1 MTAVS
6 WPRLYFISDSSS
18 GLVAFQETRS
28 AWAGVLAF
36 SDVARAEQFRS
47 ERALKETEIV
57 GIETSDTG
65 SIAALIAKV
74 KKRSVRCLMVD
85 LDYKTGRYSQIE
97 FVGDRLGDVSE
108 RQLVHE
114 AH

>member
-1 MTAVS
+1 VTAVPWS
-6 WPRLYFISDSSS
+6 RLYFISDSGS
-18 GLVAFQETRS
+18 GLIAFQETRS

-36 SDVARAEQFRS
+36 SDQSRAEKFRS

-57 GIETSDTG
+57 GIDTSDTD

-74 KKRSVRCLMVD
+74 KKRSVRCLMID
-85 LDYKTGRYSQIE
+85 LDYKTGCYSQVE
-97 FVGDRLGDVSE
+97 FVGDRLGDVSQ